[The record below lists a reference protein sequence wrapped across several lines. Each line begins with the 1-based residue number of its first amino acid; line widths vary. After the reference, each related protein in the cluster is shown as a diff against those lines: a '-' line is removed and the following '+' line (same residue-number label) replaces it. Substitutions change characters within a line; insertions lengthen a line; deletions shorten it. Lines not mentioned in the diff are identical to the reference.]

1 MLSAINI
8 SSSALVAER
17 ARMDAISSNLAN
29 ISTTHNEKGEPV
41 PYTTKFVILQTDPAI
56 GANGAAG
63 VKAMAQT
70 NVNIKPLL
78 KFEPGNPDAIQEGPE
93 KGYVAYPNVSMMEQ
107 FTDAM
112 VAARTYEANLGVMQ
126 IAKDMEQQSLK
137 IIA

>member
-41 PYTTKFVILQTDPAI
+41 PYTPKFVILQTDPTI
-56 GANGAAG
+56 GSNGAAG

-70 NVNIKPLL
+70 RVNIQPLM
-78 KFEPGNPDAIQEGPE
+78 KYEPGNPDADNNGN
-93 KGYVAYPNVSMMEQ
+93 VAYPNVNMMEQ

-112 VAARTYEANLGVMQ
+112 VASRTYEANLGVMQ
-126 IAKDMEQQSLK
+126 ISKDMEQQSLK

>member
-1 MLSAINI
+1 MLSAVNI

-41 PYTTKFVILQTDPAI
+41 PYQPKFVILQTDPTI
-56 GANGAAG
+56 GSNGAAG
-63 VKAMAQT
+63 VKATAKIDSH
-70 NVNIKPLL
+70 VEPLL
-78 KFEPGNPDAIQEGPE
+78 KYEPGHPDADKDGF
-93 KGYVAYPNVSMMEQ
+93 VAYPNVSMMEQ

-126 IAKDMEQQSLK
+126 IAKDMELQSLK

>member
-1 MLSAINI
+1 MLSAISI

-17 ARMDAISSNLAN
+17 ARMDAISQNLAN
-29 ISTTHNEKGEPV
+29 ISTTHNENGEPEAYQ
-41 PYTTKFVILQTDPAI
+41 PKFVILQTDPTV
-56 GANGAAG
+56 GSNGAAG
-63 VKAMAQT
+63 VKAMAK
-70 NVNIKPLL
+70 VNSYVEPL
-78 KFEPGNPDAIQEGPE
+78 KKYEPGNPDAD
-93 KGYVAYPNVSMMEQ
+93 KDGYVAYPNVNMMEQ

>member
-29 ISTTHNEKGEPV
+29 ISTTHDENGQPV
-41 PYTTKFVILQTDPAI
+41 PYTPKFVILQTDPSI
-56 GANGAAG
+56 GSNGAAG

-70 NVNIKPLL
+70 NVNIKPLM
-78 KFEPGNPDAIQEGPE
+78 KYEPGHPDAN
-93 KGYVAYPNVSMMEQ
+93 KDGYVAYPNVNMMEQ

>member
-17 ARMDAISSNLAN
+17 ARMDAISQNLAN

-41 PYTTKFVILQTDPAI
+41 PYQPKFVILQTDPSV
-56 GANGAAG
+56 GTNGGAG
-63 VKAMAQT
+63 VKAMAK
-70 NVNIKPLL
+70 VNSYVEPLR
-78 KFEPGNPDAIQEGPE
+78 KYEPGNPDADKE
-93 KGYVAYPNVSMMEQ
+93 GYVNYPNVNMMEQ

>member
-29 ISTTHNEKGEPV
+29 ISTTHDENGQPV
-41 PYTTKFVILQTDPAI
+41 PYTPKFVILQTDPSV
-56 GANGAAG
+56 GSNGAAG

-70 NVNIKPLL
+70 GVNVEPLM
-78 KFEPGNPDAIQEGPE
+78 KYEPGHPDAN
-93 KGYVAYPNVSMMEQ
+93 KNGYVAYPNVNMMEQ

>member
-29 ISTTHNEKGEPV
+29 ISTTHDENGEPA
-41 PYTTKFVILQTDPAI
+41 PYQPKFVILQTDPRV
-56 GANGAAG
+56 GSNGAAG

-70 NVNIKPLL
+70 NVKTEPLM
-78 KFEPGNPDAIQEGPE
+78 KYEPGNPDAN
-93 KGYVAYPNVSMMEQ
+93 KDGYVAYPNVNMMEQ

-126 IAKDMEQQSLK
+126 IAKDMELQSLK

>member
-1 MLSAINI
+1 MLSAISI

-29 ISTTHNEKGEPV
+29 ISTTHDENGQPN
-41 PYTTKFVILQTDPAI
+41 PYTPKFVVLQTDPSV
-56 GANGAAG
+56 GSHGAAG
-63 VKAMAQT
+63 VKATAQLDR
-70 NVNIKPLL
+70 KPEPLM
-78 KFEPGNPDAIQEGPE
+78 KYEPGNPDAN
-93 KGYVAYPNVSMMEQ
+93 KDGYVAYPNVNMMEQ
-107 FTDAM
+107 FTDAL

>member
-29 ISTTHNEKGEPV
+29 ISTTHNENGEPV
-41 PYTTKFVILQTDPAI
+41 PYQPKFVILQTDPSI
-56 GANGAAG
+56 GSGGAVG

-70 NVNIKPLL
+70 ERKLEPLM
-78 KFEPGNPDAIQEGPE
+78 KFEPGNPDAD
-93 KGYVAYPNVSMMEQ
+93 KNGYVAYPNVNMMEQ

-112 VAARTYEANLGVMQ
+112 VAARVYEANLGVMQ
-126 IAKDMEQQSLK
+126 ISKDIEQQSLK

>member
-8 SSSALVAER
+8 ASSALVAER

-29 ISTTHNEKGEPV
+29 ISTTHNENGEPV
-41 PYTTKFVILQTDPAI
+41 PYTPKFVILQTDPTV
-56 GANGAAG
+56 GTNNAAG
-63 VKAMAQT
+63 VKATAKTGVQ
-70 NVNIKPLL
+70 VEPLM
-78 KFEPGNPDAIQEGPE
+78 KYEPGNPDANKDGF
-93 KGYVAYPNVSMMEQ
+93 VAYPNVSMIEQ